1 KAADDGAVHELLHDE
16 AIRPL
21 MQNRT
26 FKLAIC
32 YLAGIL
38 TPLSGFRQT
47 FGDPN
52 DPAPKLSPPGLT
64 ERAKR
69 EVGRMRLVLQP
80 GAQLG
85 QAASG
90 ADPQGL
96 RGGSRMVLL
105 RLEGGSSAGQGP
117 VAARSGNA
125 NQLCVPVNSRLEEKS
140 WGVPD
145 ST

>member
-1 KAADDGAVHELLHDE
+1 MPAPSGTP
-16 AIRPL
+16 I
-21 MQNRT
+21 
-26 FKLAIC
+26 IC
-32 YLAGIL
+32 YLAGL
-38 TPLSGFRQT
+38 LSPLSVFRQT
-47 FGDPN
+47 FGDPS
-52 DPAPKLSPPGLT
+52 DPAPKRSPPRLT
-64 ERAKR
+64 GHAKR

-105 RLEGGSSAGQGP
+105 GLEGGSSAGQGP
-117 VAARSGNA
+117 VAARSGRSGNA
-125 NQLCVPVNSRLEEKS
+125 NQLGVPVNSRLEEKS